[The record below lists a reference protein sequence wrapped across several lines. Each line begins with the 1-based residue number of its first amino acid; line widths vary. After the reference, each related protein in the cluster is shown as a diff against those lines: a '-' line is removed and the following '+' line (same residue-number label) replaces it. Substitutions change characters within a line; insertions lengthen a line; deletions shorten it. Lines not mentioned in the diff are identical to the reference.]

1 MLQEAQTKGMLVIR
15 PINGAKQEAGG
26 FKKLRANEYSDFPCA
41 VLQLQMLRAVPATS
55 LDCVEQHDSLP
66 IGWRQNKTKRNYSI
80 GSSKDLIKK

>member
-26 FKKLRANEYSDFPCA
+26 FKKLRANEYSDFLCA
-41 VLQLQMLRAVPATS
+41 VLQLVLRAVPATS

-66 IGWRQNKTKRNYSI
+66 IGWRQNKTKRNNSI